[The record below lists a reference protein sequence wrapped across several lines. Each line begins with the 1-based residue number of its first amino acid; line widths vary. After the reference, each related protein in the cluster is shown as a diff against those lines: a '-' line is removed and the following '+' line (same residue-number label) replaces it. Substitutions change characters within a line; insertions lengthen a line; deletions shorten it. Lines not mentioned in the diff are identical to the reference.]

1 MVAVLAV
8 MVVALLLLTVV
19 GWIYASNRL
28 DATPVAGL
36 DPVIAGE
43 PTNTL
48 VVHTDELDSD
58 QLLSAAV
65 VQTGR
70 DEPVVLAVPLD
81 LEVTVP
87 GADPA
92 RVRDVFEAGGRDGL
106 VAAVSDYTGL
116 PLHGVVHLSLSGL
129 DRLAAV
135 LAPDGCP
142 DGGCIRSAEILGD
155 GRLPIDAVGSHLAGL
170 QRLADE
176 AGRPG
181 LLLSPLRAK
190 RVVDAVPTALATT
203 KEFGPRAAMQG
214 AGAFGGADLAT
225 LEVRTVP
232 GFHDPGAGLTRPYP
246 EQAETLFQALREGG
260 PLPADIGQT
269 DPRDELLVPE
279 RVRVLVLNGV
289 GIEGLA
295 GTVAE
300 TLDAA
305 GFDVAGAENAD
316 EFDDALVVT
325 VIRHRPDRGF
335 EGQLVAETLPDA
347 TLEPRNDLPRGIDV
361 VVLVGRDMADR

>member
-1 MVAVLAV
+1 
-8 MVVALLLLTVV
+8 
-19 GWIYASNRL
+19 SNRL

-36 DPVIAGE
+36 APVIDGE

-70 DEPVVLAVPLD
+70 DEPVVLALPLD

-87 GADPA
+87 GAESG
-92 RVRDVFEAGGRDGL
+92 RVRDVFAAGGRDRL

-116 PLHGVVHLSLSGL
+116 PLHRVVHLSLSGL

-142 DGGCIRSAEILGD
+142 EGGCLGAGEMRRD
-155 GRLPIDAVGSHLAGL
+155 GRLPVAAVSDHVASL
-170 QRLADE
+170 QRLAAE

-181 LLLSPLRAK
+181 LLLSPWRAK
-190 RVVDAVPTALATT
+190 RVVDAVPAALATT
-203 KEFGPRAAMQG
+203 DEFGPRAAMQSVD
-214 AGAFGGADLAT
+214 AFGAADLSA
-225 LEVRTVP
+225 LEVRSVP

-246 EQAETLFQALREGG
+246 ERAETLFQALREGS
-260 PLPADIGQT
+260 PLPADVGQA

-300 TLDAA
+300 TLASA
-305 GFDVAGAENAD
+305 GFDVAGAENAE
-316 EFDDALVVT
+316 EFDDALTAT

-335 EGQLVAETLPDA
+335 EGELVAGSLPGA
-347 TLEPRNDLPRGIDV
+347 TLEPRNDLPRGVDV
-361 VVLVGRDMADR
+361 VVLVGSDMAD